1 MINYIKNKFGNLGES
16 NKGDESNIK
25 IDLPYELRGK
35 SINSEKIIPTVYNLK
50 NTLVK
55 LIEANG
61 DYNKL
66 KQWEKR
72 SYKHYCIDEIY
83 WKIQQADEKEKIQI
97 LRNHIL
103 NNDFTKLGASPFD
116 IYIVAYISEKI
127 GVGRGVFENYCL
139 KNGLAGTPNSA
150 MAIYQVGKGDGVYLK
165 ILNEDGTVRD
175 WAFMKQ
181 WIGN

>member
-1 MINYIKNKFGNLGES
+1 MINFIKNKFGNSNENKYLDES
-16 NKGDESNIK
+16 NKI

-50 NTLVK
+50 NMLVK
-55 LIEANG
+55 IIEANG

-83 WKIQQADEKEKIQI
+83 NNIVSVSEKEKIRI
-97 LRNHIL
+97 IRNHIL
-103 NNDFTKLGASPFD
+103 KNDFTKLGASVFD
-116 IYIVAYISEKI
+116 IYIVAYVSQKI
-127 GVGRGVFENYCL
+127 GIGRGVFENYCL

-150 MAIYQVGKGDGVYLK
+150 MAIYNVGKGDGIYLN

-175 WAFMKQ
+175 WEFMKQ
-181 WIGN
+181 WIG